1 MTLAPLI
8 NAPLLIQFHMFWAL
22 LAVLLGPVA
31 IHRKR
36 RDRLH
41 KIVGY
46 VWVASMFMVA
56 TSALG
61 IPAHGLA
68 IVGPIGPIHL
78 FVALTYWSLWTG
90 MRAIYRR
97 NVQSHRTV
105 LRGLYWQGLAIA
117 GLFNFL
123 PGRAVN
129 RSLFPDTPQIGLFIL
144 AVGAAGLI
152 WLAVAQR
159 RRPVARI

>member
-46 VWVASMFMVA
+46 VWVISMFMVA

-61 IPAHGLA
+61 IPAQSDPQLPTHGPECPA
-68 IVGPIGPIHL
+68 
-78 FVALTYWSLWTG
+78 
-90 MRAIYRR
+90 R
-97 NVQSHRTV
+97 
-105 LRGLYWQGLAIA
+105 
-117 GLFNFL
+117 
-123 PGRAVN
+123 
-129 RSLFPDTPQIGLFIL
+129 
-144 AVGAAGLI
+144 
-152 WLAVAQR
+152 WLQ
-159 RRPVARI
+159 P